1 MNSRGPIA
9 PATCSLGWRTWPL
22 LKADPRAPAT
32 ALALVLIGAAFIGCG
47 GDATGTSPRRKPVG
61 DPVGGSV
68 AALAQ
73 CRDWNAGTEAEKQAT
88 IADIRSSLTLQSQE
102 ESGTALSD
110 ERAYELFEH
119 ACAEE
124 FAQGLKLYKLYV
136 RAAAFAPLAEP

>member
-1 MNSRGPIA
+1 VQG
-9 PATCSLGWRTWPL
+9 
-22 LKADPRAPAT
+22 
-32 ALALVLIGAAFIGCG
+32 
-47 GDATGTSPRRKPVG
+47 VG

-88 IADIRSSLTLQSQE
+88 IADIRSSLTPQSHE

-119 ACAEE
+119 SCTEDW
-124 FAQGLKLYKLYV
+124 AQGFKLYKLYA
-136 RAAAFAPLAEP
+136 RAAAFAPLVEP